1 MSLRNYFSGLLFIAL
16 FACNNNN
23 GNETETNVDATVV
36 IPTPSNLSFDIIK
49 TYTHDTSSYT
59 QGLEWN
65 GAILIESTG
74 NYKESKLRLL
84 DTNMKDKVS
93 PVKLDDAYFAEG
105 ATLFNNKIYQLTWKE
120 NKVFVYDAK
129 TLKKLNEFYWPY
141 EGWGMTHND
150 TAIIVTTGGSNV
162 YYVDPTNFQVT
173 KTVGVYDNNGY
184 VPNLNELEYVEGKI
198 YANIYMTDDIIQIDP
213 VSGRVLAKANLSN
226 ILTKVGVNNDPR
238 LKDPGNVLN
247 GIAYNKKTSSF
258 FVTGKHWPVLI
269 ELKFK

>member
-1 MSLRNYFSGLLFIAL
+1 MSLPKYFIGLLIIVL
-16 FACNNNN
+16 FACNNSNT
-23 GNETETNVDATVV
+23 NESETNVDTNVA
-36 IPTPSNLSFDIIK
+36 IPAPSNLSFDIVK
-49 TYTHDTSSYT
+49 TYPHDTSSYT

-65 GAILIESTG
+65 ENILIESTG

-84 DTNMKDKVS
+84 DTNMKDILT
-93 PVKLDDAYFAEG
+93 PVKLEATYFGEG
-105 ATLFNNKIYQLTWKE
+105 ATLFDNKIYQLTWKE
-120 NKVFVYDAK
+120 NKVFVYDAR

-150 TAIIVTTGGSNV
+150 TAII
-162 YYVDPTNFQVT
+162 
-173 KTVGVYDNNGY
+173 NNGY
-184 VPNLNELEYVEGKI
+184 VSNVNELEYVNGKI

-226 ILTKVGVNNDPR
+226 ILTKVGVKDDPK

-247 GIAYNKKTSSF
+247 GIAYNKKTNSF
-258 FVTGKHWPVLI
+258 FVTGKDWPVLI